1 VNLHK
6 NIPFRQIFR
15 HRHHIDGIRH
25 E

>member
-15 HRHHIDGIRH
+15 HRHYIDGIRH